1 MRLRT
6 VVVDKS
12 AQTQV
17 EAHHI
22 IPNAIVVEP
31 QALVKQLAVCLQN
44 LPLTTYH
51 RRVVDNMCVQH

>member
-1 MRLRT
+1 

-17 EAHHI
+17 EAHHT